1 MAGRT
6 LLLLLIVMA
15 TCSVTLAIKDAPRR
29 TTQKSSEQ
37 KTAQVGE
44 DVRLSCPID
53 GTPQPIY
60 EWTKGEEVIPEEG
73 WERMKLQGKIL
84 KIREVTLG
92 DQGVY
97 VCSAVNGFG
106 KEIFTITLTVTDPLS
121 SSSSSS
127 GSFPGGLPPEFTQ
140 LLPPVPGK
148 IDKPVGHNVKLKCQ
162 VSGEPEPSITWF
174 KDGMELREGPLGG
187 ESRLT
192 RHYLHLMDLRPQ
204 DAGTYT
210 CAAANPL
217 GAAAAN
223 WTLRV
228 IDQARPREPE
238 FNPQDPANTTV
249 PVGKSATL
257 QCSGNSEVVPHIK
270 WLRRLEDGSHEAEHI
285 PDNETLKWKGHRY
298 VVLQATQVLTPGDG
312 SFYTKLVIPH
322 VTEQNSGVYVC
333 TATNNFGLAYRQAQ
347 LSVYDE
353 SSSSNTLILVV
364 GLVCVVA
371 LVAVIIVVVMV
382 RKVQTTKPP
391 PPPSSNEGAL
401 LPPQPINQAKVQPP
415 PSHHPRYVPGIHNT
429 QQQQQQQ
436 APHGHSVG
444 PEGPLLQ
451 YAGGVVH
458 LPPQPPMTGNG
469 QGAQPII
476 VYQDPATAAS
486 VYIAQR
492 PPTQAAT
499 ASRPEYQYQH
509 LDVI

>member
-1 MAGRT
+1 MAGRKLLF
-6 LLLLLIVMA
+6 LLLTA
-15 TCSVTLAIKDAPRR
+15 TTTCTLTLAIKDAPRR

-44 DVRLSCPID
+44 DVKLSCPID
-53 GTPQPIY
+53 GTPLPIY
-60 EWTKGEEVIPEEG
+60 EWMKGEEVIPEEG
-73 WERMKLQGKIL
+73 WDRMKLQGKTL
-84 KIREVTLG
+84 KIREVTTG

-121 SSSSSS
+121 GSSSAA
-127 GSFPGGLPPEFTQ
+127 GPLPGGLPPEFTQ
-140 LLPPVPGK
+140 LLPPVRGN

-162 VSGEPEPSITWF
+162 VSGVPEPTITWF
-174 KDGMELREGPLGG
+174 KDEKELREGSFGG

-192 RHYLHLMDLRPQ
+192 RHYLHLMDLKPQ

-217 GAAAAN
+217 GAATAN

-228 IDQARPREPE
+228 IDQARPKEPE
-238 FNPQDPANTTV
+238 FNPQEPANTTV
-249 PVGKSATL
+249 PAGRSATL
-257 QCSGNSEVVPHIK
+257 QCSGNSEVQPHIK
-270 WLRRLEDGSHEAEHI
+270 WLRRLEDGSQEAEHI
-285 PDNETLKWKGHRY
+285 PDNKTLKWKGHRY
-298 VVLQATQVLTPGDG
+298 VVLQATEVLTPGDG

-353 SSSSNTLILVV
+353 FSGSNTLLLVV

-371 LVAVIIVVVMV
+371 VVAVIIIIVMV

-391 PPPSSNEGAL
+391 PPPSSNESAL
-401 LPPQPINQAKVQPP
+401 LPPQPMNQAKVQPP

-429 QQQQQQQ
+429 QQQT
-436 APHGHSVG
+436 PHGHSVG

-458 LPPQPPMTGNG
+458 LPPQSSMAGSG

-492 PPTQAAT
+492 PPTQPPS